1 MATQTED
8 GRYILDPNEY
18 SQLSQNSIANKN
30 KEKADELAQK
40 YGVPISYS
48 SQEELDNQAQGLGMA
63 ESLYGEKIGNVGSDA
78 AFYRDLVKGNLN
90 KDYAG
95 ADSLRQ
101 QTSAQVAKASANA
114 GLAGVNNLAM
124 QNQLYRQGAMQA
136 NTLNQDYKDKAT
148 AAFGR
153 NISAR
158 QSGQSSLVTSY
169 KGLGTASTPSPVA
182 NYDSG
187 SIICTELYRQGKITK
202 GTWIRTGIYGLSV
215 HPNTYFGYLTIATPV
230 VELMKKSD
238 KFSNLFI
245 GWAKSIAKQRPN
257 LFTRIM
263 IPLCWS
269 IGYVR
274 KITKKETFRI
284 A

>member
-30 KEKADELAQK
+30 KVKADELAQK

-136 NTLNQDYKDKAT
+136 NAANQDYKDKAT

-187 SIICTELYRQGKITK
+187 CVIASHAVHSGVFSHWERKKAIIWCENTLHGSWWGESIRRGYRHIGKKAIENGVASSK
-202 GTWIRTGIYGLSV
+202 YSEFKRYVEFGSGKNRNFVSGVYFIARSLQMFVIGL
-215 HPNTYFGYLTIATPV
+215 LI
-230 VELMKKSD
+230 
-238 KFSNLFI
+238 
-245 GWAKSIAKQRPN
+245 
-257 LFTRIM
+257 
-263 IPLCWS
+263 
-269 IGYVR
+269 
-274 KITKKETFRI
+274 KE
-284 A
+284 